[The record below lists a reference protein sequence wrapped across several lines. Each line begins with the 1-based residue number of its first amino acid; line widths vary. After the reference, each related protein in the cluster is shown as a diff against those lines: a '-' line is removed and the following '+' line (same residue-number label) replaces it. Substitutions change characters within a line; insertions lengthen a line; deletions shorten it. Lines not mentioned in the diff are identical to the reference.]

1 MKAEPIT
8 VYGKRIREGLS
19 AELWSGRVRRAHE
32 RVAIVEAVLA
42 DAEAAGAPV
51 SRESLR
57 RHAPTVHWSTFR
69 HWLRSYQ
76 SREGP
81 EWERLL
87 DRRLMPAPW
96 TCPAEWRVAIKAAYC
111 HDPAGSYDSLRKTL
125 QLLYGEEATLGDNT
139 IRRILQEAGLWK
151 PRPRSGPVEKVTE
164 LHGGGGLAL
173 ILAAELATGAVRSIA
188 EAALSWARSQ
198 ESGGGMAR
206 PEDDVRDDRGRFT
219 GEYNALRQERYE
231 SAGIDPFF
239 HSVAAVRGERDLGDL
254 QLSRMG
260 LDTLWA
266 RLRVITV
273 LPLVTERRGV
283 AGLDG
288 PMGGWLEAFSSYAY
302 KAASA
307 EKTLSELKLLE
318 AGGAMWDAHATTWGR
333 VVSRWSG
340 EDGWRQCVAYVDATT
355 DPYWTERFTAS
366 GKVAR
371 TGRVQPCLSRVS
383 LSAGPGVPIF
393 MEVVSGTVKLKDHLL
408 ELLRRADGLLGPGE
422 LGRVT
427 VVDAECGNAAMLQA
441 FASWPERDLVT
452 VLKGSQRQG
461 KTLQDAG
468 PWLDFRERD
477 RVREARA
484 VLANGLS
491 VRVVEMERVGSRHPT
506 TTWFAT
512 TAGEEM
518 LPTKDVA
525 EIYLS
530 RWPSQEDLFRR
541 GRDGAGLERSHGYGV
556 AKTQNVAVLT
566 RREKADA
573 KVQRWNV
580 ELRGA
585 ISSHISAQL
594 AVEDTKARLVERKTE
609 GEDLDGRN
617 KLGLRQASARLK
629 DAGKRV
635 RAVER
640 DRAEAL
646 REQRK
651 QQTMPDEIY
660 VRDTALDSVTT
671 CLKMTLLALLE
682 YVCQEYLGGRRITP
696 RTFAEAFV
704 ALPVRIR
711 ERRHEVIYEV
721 EPNPRNPEMMALLE
735 GAIER
740 INQQKLRHGKRRIVV
755 RMQSG
760 PG

>member
-1 MKAEPIT
+1 M
-8 VYGKRIREGLS
+8 
-19 AELWSGRVRRAHE
+19 
-32 RVAIVEAVLA
+32 
-42 DAEAAGAPV
+42 
-51 SRESLR
+51 
-57 RHAPTVHWSTFR
+57 HWSTFR
-69 HWLRSYQ
+69 HCLRCHHE
-76 SREGP
+76 REGP
-81 EWERLL
+81 AWERQL
-87 DRRLMPAPW
+87 DLRLPEPAVSSPEPW
-96 TCPAEWRVAIKAAYC
+96 KVTA
-111 HDPAGSYDSLRKTL
+111 L
-125 QLLYGEEATLGDNT
+125 TLGHQGPQPSFKKVREILRTMYGPDASLCDNT
-139 IRRILQEAGLWK
+139 IRKLWK
-151 PRPRSGPVEKVTE
+151 GAGIWKQHRRSGPVEKVTE
-164 LHGGGGLAL
+164 LHGGGGLVM

-188 EAALSWARSQ
+188 EAALSVARLQ

-206 PEDDVRDDRGRFT
+206 PEDDARDDRGRFT

-239 HSVAAVRGERDLGDL
+239 HSVADVRGERDLGSL

-340 EDGWRQCVAYVDATT
+340 EGGWRQCVAYVDATT

-393 MEVVSGTVKLKDHLL
+393 TEVVSGTVKLKDHLL
-408 ELLRRADGLLGPGE
+408 ELLGRADGLLGPGE

-452 VLKGSQRQG
+452 VLKGGQRQG
-461 KTLQDAG
+461 KTLQEAG
-468 PWLDFRERD
+468 PWLAFRERD
-477 RVREARA
+477 RVREARV
-484 VLANGLS
+484 VLADGHL

-518 LPTKDVA
+518 VPTTDVA
-525 EIYLS
+525 AIYLS

-541 GRDGAGLERSHGYGV
+541 ARDGAGLERSHGYGV

-573 KVQRWNV
+573 KVQQRNL

-585 ISSHISAQL
+585 ISSHIDAQL
-594 AVEDTKARLVERKTE
+594 AAENAKARLAERKTE

-617 KLGLRQASARLK
+617 KLGLRQAKGRLQ
-629 DAGKRV
+629 DAGKHVRV
-635 RAVER
+635 VER
-640 DRAEAL
+640 DRDKAL

-651 QQTMPDEIY
+651 QQTMPEEIY

-671 CLKMTLLALLE
+671 CLKMALLALLE

-704 ALPVRIR
+704 ALPVRVR

-721 EPNPRNPEMMALLE
+721 EYDQRNPEMMALLE
-735 GAIER
+735 AAFER
-740 INQQKLRHGKRRIVV
+740 INQQKLRHGKRRVV
-755 RMQSG
+755 ARMQAG
-760 PG
+760 PD